1 MKKLA
6 AIIIIAFGL
15 GIAWFAVT
23 QYKSED
29 NLEVVDH
36 EEVMED
42 IVEDMEEGVEDVM
55 GEVEDEKEEIA
66 EKMEPAIG
74 SSTSL
79 YQLDNQST
87 VTYIAQK
94 EWFSKPVEQVEGV
107 SGNVTGLVSIDTSS
121 STLTV
126 DIKVQSDFKSS
137 SSARDNDVGKLFTAP
152 IFISANSIDLSEAYE
167 VGTEFVIEVPIDIN
181 INGITKTIQFSVV
194 ATVQED
200 RVVASGSSSFLAS
213 DFGIQTPSFA
223 GVFGVND
230 SIGVKFDIT
239 GIPSQN

>member
-107 SGNVTGLVSIDTSS
+107 S
-121 STLTV
+121 
-126 DIKVQSDFKSS
+126 
-137 SSARDNDVGKLFTAP
+137 DVGKLFTAP